1 MLPDPRPGGRGCW
14 SEPPWA
20 TSSLNALWL
29 SWTSVLAGVLLIG
42 PGSLRKVSCVH
53 VNQWH
58 PPDPIPVG
66 LAFYGLLNPIP
77 SPLPACWLSQH
88 LCVPSATNSVQWWSV
103 CCYTSS
109 YLPQP
114 LLIPCPLVTGLHAD
128 FQPEGKD
135 KPASAFNVPFK
146 FFDFWGCLL
155 HLLCFPSV
163 LLKRV
168 ASAPIMLLSQLL
180 IRPWVISN
188 CPQMS

>member
-1 MLPDPRPGGRGCW
+1 M
-14 SEPPWA
+14 
-20 TSSLNALWL
+20 
-29 SWTSVLAGVLLIG
+29 
-42 PGSLRKVSCVH
+42 PGSLRTFSCVH
-53 VNQWH
+53 ANQWH

-66 LAFYGLLNPIP
+66 LHFVAFLTLSQAP
-77 SPLPACWLSQH
+77 SWFAGSQH
-88 LCVPSATNSVQWWSV
+88 LCISSATYSAQWWSMY
-103 CCYTSS
+103 CCTSS

-114 LLIPCPLVTGLHAD
+114 SYLPVTLVTGLHAD

-146 FFDFWGCLL
+146 VFDFWGCLL

-168 ASAPIMLLSQLL
+168 ASAPTMLLSQLL